1 MIKKTEPSTVTVNKC
16 VHASIHVV
24 LKSKQIYII
33 QLIKATKATLLANPL
48 IIWCPNINSKW

>member
-33 QLIKATKATLLANPL
+33 QLIKATLSANPL
-48 IIWCPNINSKW
+48 IIWCPNINSK